1 MRVFLT
7 GGTGFIGQPLTRAL
21 LKRGW
26 EVTALVRHPESA
38 EAKALQAA
46 GAKLAPGDVTERE
59 SMRTAMAGVDLVF
72 HNAGWY
78 ELGVVG
84 QAREKMRVI
93 NVLGTENTLGLAVE
107 LHIPKI
113 VYTSSTTAFG
123 DTGGVV
129 VDESFQRS
137 SPCLTVYEQT
147 KTEAHAIARRYQQ
160 QGAPIVIVCPAQ
172 VIGPGDHSPY
182 GWFAR
187 LYVRGWLPPAVWA
200 PDAVFTMGHLDDV
213 TEAMALAADK
223 GQPGQTYFLGGTVI
237 TMRDMIKT
245 WSRTPGGF
253 KPFLWM
259 PRPLALLSGALSEPL
274 LRLLGLPAFLSRE
287 VIRSSYVSFRYSS
300 AKAERELGAK
310 FRSAEQAWLD
320 TLAAERTKL
329 KNRD

>member
-1 MRVFLT
+1 MKIFLT

-26 EVTALVRHPESA
+26 EVTTLVRRPESA
-38 EAKALQAA
+38 EALALQSA

-59 SMRTAMAGVDLVF
+59 SMRTAMAGADLVF

-84 QAREKMRVI
+84 QAREKMRAI

-107 LHIPKI
+107 LHIPKT

-123 DTGGVV
+123 DTGRVV
-129 VDESFQRS
+129 VDESFQRT
-137 SPCLTVYEQT
+137 SPTLTLYEQT
-147 KTEAHAIARRYQQ
+147 KTEAHAIALRYQQ
-160 QGAPIVIVCPAQ
+160 QGAPLVIVCPAQ

-213 TEAMALAADK
+213 TEAMALAAEK
-223 GQPGQTYFLGGTVI
+223 GLPGQTYFLGGTVI
-237 TMRDMIKT
+237 TMRGMIKT
-245 WSRTPGGF
+245 WSGTPGGF

-287 VIRSSYVSFRYSS
+287 VIRGSYVSFRYSS

>member
-1 MRVFLT
+1 MRIFLT

-26 EVTALVRHPESA
+26 QVTALTRNPESA
-38 EAKALQAA
+38 KAKAIQAL
-46 GAKLAPGDVTERE
+46 GAKLVQGDATNRE
-59 SMRTAMAGVDLVF
+59 SMRMAMAGVDLVF

-84 QAREKMRVI
+84 QARERMRAV
-93 NVLGTENTLGLAVE
+93 NVLGTEHTLGLAIE

-113 VYTSSTTAFG
+113 LYTSTTTALG

-129 VDESFQRS
+129 VDESFQRT
-137 SPCLTVYEQT
+137 SPTLTHYEQT
-147 KTEAHAIARRYQQ
+147 KTEAHAIALRYQQ

-200 PDAVFTMGHLDDV
+200 PDAAFTMGHLDDV
-213 TEAMALAADK
+213 AEAMALAAEK
-223 GQPGQTYFLGGTVI
+223 GQLGQTYFLGGTAI
-237 TMRDMIKT
+237 TMRGMIET
-245 WSRTPGGF
+245 WSRTPGGL

-287 VIRSSYVSFRYSS
+287 VVLGSYVSFCYSS
-300 AKAERELGAK
+300 AKAERDLEAK
-310 FRSAEQAWLD
+310 FRTAEQAWLD
-320 TLAAERTKL
+320 TLEAERARL
-329 KNRD
+329 KR